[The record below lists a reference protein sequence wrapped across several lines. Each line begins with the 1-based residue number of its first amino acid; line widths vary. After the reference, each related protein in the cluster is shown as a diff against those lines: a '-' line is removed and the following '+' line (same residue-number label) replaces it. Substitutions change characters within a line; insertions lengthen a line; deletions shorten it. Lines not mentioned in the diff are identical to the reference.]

1 MLEPAIH
8 GAFWLLLTLGIFSG
22 STLLYRR
29 TGIVLLNP
37 VLVTILALII
47 ILYTSGTEYATY
59 QLGGRWISVFLE
71 PSVVALGVPLYLQRE
86 ELARHGRALFGSIL
100 VGSTVG
106 VMTAV
111 GTAAALGGSESVLRA
126 LAPRSVTTPIA
137 IGIAE
142 RIGGIPSLTAALVI
156 SSGVLGAVL
165 GPAFLRA
172 VGVRSRSAF
181 GLALGAASHGI
192 GTARAVQ
199 EGELE
204 AASGGLAI
212 GLMGVATA
220 VLAPLLVG
228 IFFWLFPH

>member
-1 MLEPAIH
+1 MVEAVLS
-8 GAFWLLLTLGIFSG
+8 GAFWLLLTVALFGA

-29 TGIVLLNP
+29 TGIVLFNP
-37 VLVTILALII
+37 VLVTVSTLIVL
-47 ILYTSGTEYATY
+47 LYTTGIEYAMY
-59 QLGGRWISVFLE
+59 QRGGRWISLFLE
-71 PSVVALGVPLYLQRE
+71 PSVVALGLPLYLQRE
-86 ELARHGRALFGSIL
+86 TIARHARALLCSIV
-100 VGSTVG
+100 VGSAVG
-106 VMTAV
+106 VLSAI
-111 GTAAALGGSESVLRA
+111 GTAAALGASDPVIRA

-142 RIGGIPSLTAALVI
+142 RIGGIPSLTAGLVI

-181 GLALGAASHGI
+181 GFAMGAASHGI

-204 AASGGLAI
+204 AASSGLAI

-220 VLAPLLVG
+220 VLAPVL
-228 IFFWLFPH
+228 IALFAYLFTS